1 MSSVPPKPPDDDSTG
16 TVSEEAVAASSG
28 GIESDSKTIVSA
40 IRPARTSL
48 KEQAAGLPSTPGVYL
63 FKNERGT
70 VLYVGKAQSL
80 KSRVRQYVSG
90 GDGRYQIPALIDRAA
105 DVEVL
110 VTGNV
115 KEALLL
121 ENELIKQ
128 HKPPF
133 NVRLRD
139 DKQYLALRLDE
150 SEEWPRVTMVR
161 RFRKDGAQYFGP
173 YTSSVALKS
182 SLSKL
187 RRLFPLR
194 SCSKSTF
201 NDYARRGRPC
211 IEFEMKRCLGP
222 CVGLTDEASYAEQ
235 TRGTIL
241 FLRGKSRELVD
252 NIEREMH
259 EAAADERFED
269 AARLRD
275 RIHAVERTIESQQI
289 VTESDVDRDV
299 FALARQGGEV
309 EVQVL
314 HVREG
319 RVIGARGFAFSNVRL
334 EDGDV
339 MASFLGQFYASGGGH
354 APPREILTSV
364 DFDDDGALAALWRE
378 RFDQPVAI
386 RWAQRGGGKRLVEIA
401 ERNAALGLATRLAAR
416 ESVDT
421 ALDELEERCRLK
433 ARPHRIE
440 CYDVSNL
447 QGTLAVA
454 SRVSFENGEPV
465 KKEYRR
471 YRIRE
476 AEAGDDYGCM
486 REVLDRRLMRVDTE
500 PLPDLLMVDGG
511 RGQVGVVMAALAD
524 AALEVEVLGI
534 SKERD
539 DDSPS
544 IRVKRGGGLKAERI
558 FRPNRANPIMLAPS
572 SRGMLL
578 LQRVRDESH
587 RFAIEYQRDL
597 RSKVNMT
604 SILEELPGIGP
615 GKRKALLKTLGSL
628 RAVRNATVAELLG
641 VPGVSARDAESIRR
655 FFDALTAPEVVAEAD
670 EPDEVEGLE
679 ETEGLDEMEGLE
691 ETEGLGRMEEAETE
705 VAPQS
710 DEESARELPTPDG
723 KGSA

>member
-1 MSSVPPKPPDDDSTG
+1 MSNPNDETSPANEATDDDASI
-16 TVSEEAVAASSG
+16 VAA
-28 GIESDSKTIVSA
+28 KRT
-40 IRPARTSL
+40 ARVPL
-48 KEQAAGLPSTPGVYL
+48 VEQAAALPMSPGVYQ

-70 VLYVGKAQSL
+70 VLYVGKAQNL
-80 KSRVRQYVSG
+80 RGRVRQYVSG
-90 GDGRYQIPALIDRAA
+90 GDGRYQIPALVDRAS

-128 HKPPF
+128 HKPAF

-139 DKQYLALRLDE
+139 DKQYLALRIDE
-150 SEEWPRVTMVR
+150 SEAWPRVTMVR

-194 SCSKSTF
+194 SCTEGTF
-201 NDYARRGRPC
+201 KDYARRGRPC
-211 IEFEMKRCLGP
+211 IEYEMKRCLGP
-222 CVGLTDEASYAEQ
+222 CVGLAEEPAYQ
-235 TRGTIL
+235 EQVRGTML
-241 FLRGKSRELVD
+241 FLRGKSRQLVED
-252 NIEREMH
+252 IEREMH

-275 RIHAVERTIESQQI
+275 RIQAVERTIESQQI
-289 VTESDVDRDV
+289 VTESGVDRDV
-299 FALARQGGEV
+299 FAIAREGGEID
-309 EVQVL
+309 VQVL

-319 RVIGARGFAFSNVRL
+319 RVIGARSFPFSNVRL
-334 EDGDV
+334 EEGEV
-339 MASFLGQFYASGGGH
+339 MSSFLGQFYGSGEGH

-364 DFDDDGALAALWRE
+364 DFEDDGALAELWRE
-378 RFDQPVAI
+378 RFERPVTI
-386 RWAQRGGGKRLVEIA
+386 RWAQRGAGKRLVEIA
-401 ERNAALGLATRLAAR
+401 ERNARLALATRLAAR

-421 ALDELEERCRLK
+421 ALDELEEKCRLSV
-433 ARPHRIE
+433 RPRRIE

-454 SRVSFENGEPV
+454 SRVTFEDGEPV
-465 KKEYRR
+465 KKDYRR

-476 AEAGDDYGCM
+476 AEAGDDYACM
-486 REVLDRRLMRVDTE
+486 REVLDRRLRRVETE

-511 RGQVGVVMAALAD
+511 RGQVGVVMAALED
-524 AALEVEVLGI
+524 ASLSVEVLGI

-539 DDSPS
+539 EDSPS
-544 IRVKRGGGLKAERI
+544 VRVKRGGGLKAERL
-558 FRPNRANPIMLAPS
+558 FKPGRANPIQLLPS

-587 RFAIEYQRDL
+587 RFAIEFQRDL

-615 GKRKALLKTLGSL
+615 TKRRALLKTLGSL
-628 RAVRNATVAELLG
+628 RAVRNARLEELVE
-641 VPGVSARDAESIRR
+641 VPGVSERDARAIRG
-655 FFDALTAPEVVAEAD
+655 FFDALIAPDLDASEPLESDAVELGADPARVLPLDERPAGAEPEP
-670 EPDEVEGLE
+670 EPD
-679 ETEGLDEMEGLE
+679 
-691 ETEGLGRMEEAETE
+691 
-705 VAPQS
+705 
-710 DEESARELPTPDG
+710 
-723 KGSA
+723 

>member
-1 MSSVPPKPPDDDSTG
+1 MSDPDD
-16 TVSEEAVAASSG
+16 ENAPAKEATDDDASIVAA
-28 GIESDSKTIVSA
+28 KRT
-40 IRPARTSL
+40 ARVPL
-48 KEQAAGLPSTPGVYL
+48 VEQAAALPTSPGVYQ

-70 VLYVGKAQSL
+70 VLYVGKAQNL
-80 KSRVRQYVSG
+80 RSRVRQYVSG
-90 GDGRYQIPALIDRAA
+90 GDGRYQIPALVDRAS

-128 HKPPF
+128 HKPAF

-139 DKQYLALRLDE
+139 DKQYLALRIDE
-150 SEEWPRVTMVR
+150 SENWPRVTMVR
-161 RFRKDGAQYFGP
+161 KFRKDGAQYFGP

-194 SCSKSTF
+194 SCTEGTF
-201 NDYARRGRPC
+201 KDYARRGRPC
-211 IEFEMKRCLGP
+211 IEYEMKRCLGP
-222 CVGLTDEASYAEQ
+222 CVGLAEEAAYREQ
-235 TRGTIL
+235 VQGTML
-241 FLRGKSRELVD
+241 FLRGKSRELVE

-275 RIHAVERTIESQQI
+275 RIQAVERTIESQQI
-289 VTESDVDRDV
+289 VTESGVDRDV
-299 FALARQGGEV
+299 FAIGREGGEID
-309 EVQVL
+309 VQVL

-319 RVIGARGFAFSNVRL
+319 RVIGARSFPFSNVRL
-334 EDGDV
+334 EDAEV
-339 MASFLGQFYASGGGH
+339 MSSFLGQFYGSGEGH

-364 DFDDDGALAALWRE
+364 DFEDDGALAELWRE
-378 RFDQPVAI
+378 RFERPVTI
-386 RWAQRGGGKRLVEIA
+386 RWAQRGAGKRLVEIA
-401 ERNAALGLATRLAAR
+401 ERNARLALATRLAAR

-421 ALDELEERCRLK
+421 ALDELEEKCRLSV
-433 ARPHRIE
+433 RPRRIE

-454 SRVSFENGEPV
+454 SRVTFEDGEPV
-465 KKEYRR
+465 KKDYRR

-476 AEAGDDYGCM
+476 AEAGDDYACM
-486 REVLDRRLMRVDTE
+486 REVLDRRLRRVETE

-511 RGQVGVVMAALAD
+511 RGQVGVVMAALED
-524 AALEVEVLGI
+524 ASQSVEVLGI

-539 DDSPS
+539 EDSPS
-544 IRVKRGGGLKAERI
+544 VRVKRGGGLKAERL
-558 FRPNRANPIMLAPS
+558 FKPGRANPIQLQPS

-587 RFAIEYQRDL
+587 RFAIEFQRDL

-615 GKRKALLKTLGSL
+615 TKRHALLKTLGSL
-628 RAVRNATVAELLG
+628 RAVRNARLDELTAA
-641 VPGVSARDAESIRR
+641 PGVSERDARAIRG
-655 FFDALTAPEVVAEAD
+655 FFDALMAPEPALDLDASEPSEPSEPSEAS
-670 EPDEVEGLE
+670 EAS
-679 ETEGLDEMEGLE
+679 
-691 ETEGLGRMEEAETE
+691 EAETVE
-705 VAPQS
+705 TAADPAGVLPPGEGAPRA
-710 DEESARELPTPDG
+710 EPD
-723 KGSA
+723 